1 MIAAAQPYTFHS
13 DIHPTRSIQ
22 HEYEYVNDDDNIDN
36 NNNDPNPDIII
47 GRSSYVSSSSWS
59 SSSSDIHIHINT
71 ASSDIHE
78 NNNKNAQESMAS
90 FSDDITLAD
99 NYDNNKVP
107 EISDNNVNNAKS
119 YRSDNSDTNKIISSI
134 INSDGNDDSN
144 GEITLDAATLADSIS
159 DVSTA
164 DSKAVN
170 EYDADITVPQ
180 DIVDEQPQSR
190 PQQQR
195 LQESSNQPDLMQ
207 PKQVKFFFKFLSSC
221 S

>member
-1 MIAAAQPYTFHS
+1 
-13 DIHPTRSIQ
+13 
-22 HEYEYVNDDDNIDN
+22 
-36 NNNDPNPDIII
+36 
-47 GRSSYVSSSSWS
+47 
-59 SSSSDIHIHINT
+59 
-71 ASSDIHE
+71 
-78 NNNKNAQESMAS
+78 MAS

-99 NYDNNKVP
+99 NYGNNNKVP
-107 EISDNNVNNAKS
+107 EISDNNVINAKS

-134 INSDGNDDSN
+134 INNDDENDDSN

-180 DIVDEQPQSR
+180 DIVDDQRQPQPR
-190 PQQQR
+190 PQLQR

-207 PKQVKFFFKFLSSC
+207 PKQVKYFFPVWLRIR
-221 S
+221 